1 MPLFI
6 GLFILSN
13 LFFFLVLPDVGQSA
27 SFIVRV
33 VRCFSLHS
41 LCERAPR
48 EVSWAYQQTE
58 RSSGDRHRIWQ
69 VGSGKLTVLLC
80 EMFEVKSKWSMKLG
94 KSVHHLLSYFF
105 LSSLFVGSWMKG
117 KAGVSS
123 SLPKH
128 FSATSLHL
136 LVKGGTRKVS
146 ALPLK
151 LSVVLVW
158 NANCWAILSLRC
170 KLC

>member
-1 MPLFI
+1 MNNLKTLIRRFRLPLFI
-6 GLFILSN
+6 GVFILSN
-13 LFFFLVLPDVGQSA
+13 LFFFFLVLPDVGQSA
-27 SFIVRV
+27 SFVVRV

-94 KSVHHLLSYFF
+94 KSVHHLLSYF
-105 LSSLFVGSWMKG
+105 SSVHFWLGAEWKVRQVFRQ
-117 KAGVSS
+117 VSPNI
-123 SLPKH
+123 SLPPLCTFWLREALEKC
-128 FSATSLHL
+128 L
-136 LVKGGTRKVS
+136 LFPS
-146 ALPLK
+146 NYQLF
-151 LSVVLVW
+151 
-158 NANCWAILSLRC
+158 
-170 KLC
+170 